1 MAKTGTLFQKKPDQ
15 AVIASIIGNIIEY
28 YDFVIYAYFSASIGR
43 TFFPSGL
50 PLSQLGLSLA
60 TFGLTLLARPLG
72 AIVLGNYADRRGR
85 VPTMMICILLMA
97 AGSLLLTVTPSYA
110 SIGIAAPVLIV
121 VARLIHGFSLGGEFG
136 SATSFLIEHA
146 PHHEARAAS
155 WQAIGQI
162 TASLCAATVVLLL
175 NLCLPTAAFNG
186 YAFRIATGLGA
197 AVGTGGLILR
207 LILNRQ
213 NPPTRQPAPAVV
225 APFFQSDTILRTAL
239 IMGSV
244 ALGSGI
250 TYLGLYMPH
259 YARSQYSLSSIS
271 TSLAPLLTYGGQLL
285 FTPLRWKLADRFDR
299 THSIRPM
306 LLSCA
311 FLILLPLPAF
321 QLIRIAPATV
331 LLMPLIFNL
340 SGLFYFAALDGFI
353 GQIFPSERRG
363 RGLTMG
369 YSFGVVLFGGLAP
382 MTNAALIA
390 WSGMN
395 HAPALYMILTAII
408 SFMSVLLAKPL
419 LTRRS

>member
-1 MAKTGTLFQKKPDQ
+1 MGVWPFHKPNQ

-43 TFFPSGL
+43 TFFPANW

-72 AIVLGNYADRRGR
+72 AVVLGNYADRRGR
-85 VPTMMICILLMA
+85 VSTMMVCILLMA
-97 AGSLLLTVTPSYA
+97 LGSLLITLTPSYQE
-110 SIGIAAPVLIV
+110 IGIAAPGLVIL
-121 VARLIHGFSLGGEFG
+121 ARLLHGFSLGGEFG
-136 SATSFLIEHA
+136 SATSYLIEHA
-146 PHHEARAAS
+146 PRHEARAAS

-162 TASLCAATVVLLL
+162 TASLCAATVVLILGL
-175 NLCLPTAAFNG
+175 ALPATTFETYG
-186 YAFRIATGLGA
+186 FRIATGLGA
-197 AVGTGGLILR
+197 AAGISGLILR
-207 LILNRQ
+207 MML
-213 NPPTRQPAPAVV
+213 PPESAETATRALSAPAPFLQ
-225 APFFQSDTILRTAL
+225 PDTVLRTAL

-259 YARSQYSLSSIS
+259 YARSQYSLSGLS

-299 THSIRPM
+299 THSVAPM
-306 LLSCA
+306 LWSCA
-311 FLILLPLPAF
+311 FLTLLPIPAF
-321 QLIRIAPATV
+321 KLIKTVPEAV
-331 LLMPLIFNL
+331 LLMPLLFNL

-382 MTNAALIA
+382 LTNAALIS
-390 WSGMN
+390 WTGLS
-395 HAPALYMILTAII
+395 HAPALYMILTAVI
-408 SFMSVLLAKPL
+408 SFISVFSARSLLD
-419 LTRRS
+419 RRAS

>member
-1 MAKTGTLFQKKPDQ
+1 MMGVWPSHKPNQ
-15 AVIASIIGNIIEY
+15 AVIASIIGNTIEY

-43 TFFPSGL
+43 TFFPANW

-72 AIVLGNYADRRGR
+72 AVVLGNYADRRGR
-85 VPTMMICILLMA
+85 VSTMMVCILLMA
-97 AGSLLLTVTPSYA
+97 LGSLLITLTPSYQE
-110 SIGIAAPVLIV
+110 IGIAAPGLVIL
-121 VARLIHGFSLGGEFG
+121 ARLLHGFSLGGEFG
-136 SATSFLIEHA
+136 SATSYLIEHA
-146 PHHEARAAS
+146 PKHEARAAS

-162 TASLCAATVVLLL
+162 TASLCAAMVVLLL
-175 NLCLPTAAFNG
+175 GLALPATTFETYG
-186 YAFRIATGLGA
+186 FRIATGLGA
-197 AVGTGGLILR
+197 AAGISGLILR
-207 LILNRQ
+207 MMLT
-213 NPPTRQPAPAVV
+213 PESAETATRALSAPAPFLQ
-225 APFFQSDTILRTAL
+225 PDTVLRTAL

-259 YARSQYSLSSIS
+259 YARSQYSLSGLS

-299 THSIRPM
+299 THSVAPM
-306 LLSCA
+306 LWSCA
-311 FLILLPLPAF
+311 FLTLLPIPAF
-321 QLIRIAPATV
+321 ELIKTVPEAV
-331 LLMPLIFNL
+331 LLMPLLFNL

-382 MTNAALIA
+382 LTNAALIS
-390 WSGMN
+390 WTGLS
-395 HAPALYMILTAII
+395 HAPALYMILTAVI
-408 SFMSVLLAKPL
+408 SFISVFSARSLLD
-419 LTRRS
+419 RRAS

>member
-1 MAKTGTLFQKKPDQ
+1 MAKTGTLFQRKPDQ

-146 PHHEARAAS
+146 PHHEARATS

-162 TASLCAATVVLLL
+162 TASLCAATVVLVL
-175 NLCLPTAAFNG
+175 NLCLPTAAFND

-225 APFFQSDTILRTAL
+225 APFF
-239 IMGSV
+239 
-244 ALGSGI
+244 
-250 TYLGLYMPH
+250 
-259 YARSQYSLSSIS
+259 
-271 TSLAPLLTYGGQLL
+271 
-285 FTPLRWKLADRFDR
+285 
-299 THSIRPM
+299 
-306 LLSCA
+306 
-311 FLILLPLPAF
+311 
-321 QLIRIAPATV
+321 
-331 LLMPLIFNL
+331 
-340 SGLFYFAALDGFI
+340 
-353 GQIFPSERRG
+353 
-363 RGLTMG
+363 
-369 YSFGVVLFGGLAP
+369 
-382 MTNAALIA
+382 
-390 WSGMN
+390 
-395 HAPALYMILTAII
+395 
-408 SFMSVLLAKPL
+408 
-419 LTRRS
+419 

>member
-1 MAKTGTLFQKKPDQ
+1 MGVWPFHKPNQ
-15 AVIASIIGNIIEY
+15 AVIASIIGNIVEY

-43 TFFPSGL
+43 TFFPANW

-72 AIVLGNYADRRGR
+72 AVVLGNYADRRGR
-85 VPTMMICILLMA
+85 VSTMMVCILLMA
-97 AGSLLLTVTPSYA
+97 LGSLLITLTPSYQE
-110 SIGIAAPVLIV
+110 IGIAAPGLVIL
-121 VARLIHGFSLGGEFG
+121 ARLLHGFSLGGEFG
-136 SATSFLIEHA
+136 SATSYLIEHA
-146 PHHEARAAS
+146 PRHEARAAS

-162 TASLCAATVVLLL
+162 TASLCAATVVLILGL
-175 NLCLPTAAFNG
+175 ALPATTFETYG
-186 YAFRIATGLGA
+186 FRIATGLGA
-197 AVGTGGLILR
+197 AAGISGLILR
-207 LILNRQ
+207 MML
-213 NPPTRQPAPAVV
+213 PPESAETATRALSAPAPFLQ
-225 APFFQSDTILRTAL
+225 PDTVLRTAL

-259 YARSQYSLSSIS
+259 YARSQYSLSGLS

-299 THSIRPM
+299 THSVAPM
-306 LLSCA
+306 LWSCA
-311 FLILLPLPAF
+311 FLTLLPIPAF
-321 QLIRIAPATV
+321 ELIKTVPEAV
-331 LLMPLIFNL
+331 LLMPLLFNL

-382 MTNAALIA
+382 LTNAALIS
-390 WSGMN
+390 WTGLS
-395 HAPALYMILTAII
+395 HAPALYMILTAVI
-408 SFMSVLLAKPL
+408 SFISVFSARSLLD
-419 LTRRS
+419 RRAS

>member
-1 MAKTGTLFQKKPDQ
+1 MMGVWPSHKPNQ

-43 TFFPSGL
+43 TFFPANW

-72 AIVLGNYADRRGR
+72 AVVLGNYADRRGR
-85 VPTMMICILLMA
+85 VSTMMVCILLMA
-97 AGSLLLTVTPSYA
+97 LGSLLITLTPSYQE
-110 SIGIAAPVLIV
+110 IGIAAPGLVIL
-121 VARLIHGFSLGGEFG
+121 ARLLHGLSLGGEFG
-136 SATSFLIEHA
+136 SATSYLIEHA
-146 PHHEARAAS
+146 PRHEARAAS

-162 TASLCAATVVLLL
+162 TASLCAAMVVLLL
-175 NLCLPTAAFNG
+175 GLALPATTFETYG
-186 YAFRIATGLGA
+186 FRIATGLGA
-197 AVGTGGLILR
+197 AAGISGLILR
-207 LILNRQ
+207 MMLT
-213 NPPTRQPAPAVV
+213 PESAETATRALSAPAP
-225 APFFQSDTILRTAL
+225 FLQSDTVLRTAL

-259 YARSQYSLSSIS
+259 YARSQYSLSNLS

-299 THSIRPM
+299 THSVAPM
-306 LLSCA
+306 LWSCA
-311 FLILLPLPAF
+311 FLTLLPIPAF
-321 QLIRIAPATV
+321 ELIKTVPEAV
-331 LLMPLIFNL
+331 LLMPLLFNL

-382 MTNAALIA
+382 LTNAALIS
-390 WSGMN
+390 WTGLS
-395 HAPALYMILTAII
+395 HAPALYMILTAVI
-408 SFMSVLLAKPL
+408 SFISVFSARSLLD
-419 LTRRS
+419 RRAS

>member
-1 MAKTGTLFQKKPDQ
+1 MMGVWPFHKPNQ
-15 AVIASIIGNIIEY
+15 AVIASIIGNIVEY

-43 TFFPSGL
+43 TFFPANW

-72 AIVLGNYADRRGR
+72 AVVLGNYADRRGR
-85 VPTMMICILLMA
+85 VSTMMVCILLMA
-97 AGSLLLTVTPSYA
+97 LGSLLITLTPSYQE
-110 SIGIAAPVLIV
+110 IGIAAPGLVIL
-121 VARLIHGFSLGGEFG
+121 ARLLHGFSLGGEFG
-136 SATSFLIEHA
+136 SATSYLIEHA
-146 PHHEARAAS
+146 PRHEARAAS

-162 TASLCAATVVLLL
+162 TASLCAATVVLILGL
-175 NLCLPTAAFNG
+175 ALPATTFETYG
-186 YAFRIATGLGA
+186 FRIATGLGA
-197 AVGTGGLILR
+197 AAGISGLILR
-207 LILNRQ
+207 MML
-213 NPPTRQPAPAVV
+213 PPESAETATRALSAPAPFLQ
-225 APFFQSDTILRTAL
+225 PDTVLRTAL

-259 YARSQYSLSSIS
+259 YARSQYSLSGLS

-299 THSIRPM
+299 THSVAPM
-306 LLSCA
+306 LWSCA
-311 FLILLPLPAF
+311 FLTLLPIPAF
-321 QLIRIAPATV
+321 ELIKTVPEAV
-331 LLMPLIFNL
+331 LLMPLLFNL

-382 MTNAALIA
+382 LTNAALIS
-390 WSGMN
+390 WTGLS
-395 HAPALYMILTAII
+395 HAPALYMILTAVI
-408 SFMSVLLAKPL
+408 SFISVFSARSLLD
-419 LTRRS
+419 RRAS